1 VKAGLRCGPLTFPN
15 HKLVPDARWISG
27 LPFEKVLPRADPDV
41 GDRPRGVAVYV
52 TSRFAIFKH
61 ALTSPTDP
69 AQVQVPPPGYERV
82 KVTRYYSAY
91 VAC

>member
-1 VKAGLRCGPLTFPN
+1 M
-15 HKLVPDARWISG
+15 
-27 LPFEKVLPRADPDV
+27 LPRADAGV

-69 AQVQVPPPGYERV
+69 AQVQVPPPGYERG